1 MGLVGYACCGG
12 TIGERHEGSCPG
24 SPRYPLGREREAAER
39 HVREIR
45 RQLDTAREQ
54 PRQ

>member
-1 MGLVGYACCGG
+1 MGLTGYACCGG
-12 TIGERHEGSCPG
+12 TIGERHEESCPG

-45 RQLDTAREQ
+45 RQIDTAH
-54 PRQ
+54 PRP

>member
-1 MGLVGYACCGG
+1 MGLTRYACCSG
-12 TIGERHEGSCPG
+12 TIGERHEGNCLG

-45 RQLDTAREQ
+45 RQLDMAREQ